1 MRGRLA
7 AMTEPTLMIPYDAE
21 VLSVMT
27 PGIPYGTRK
36 LRFTLGPLYKS
47 RSVQR
52 ALVRLIRS
60 GALTLVDGKAVWQV
74 PTR

>member
-1 MRGRLA
+1 
-7 AMTEPTLMIPYDAE
+7 MTDMIPYDAE
-21 VLSVMT
+21 VLSAMT

-52 ALVRLIRS
+52 AVVRLIRS
-60 GALTLVDGKAVWQV
+60 GALVLVDGKAVR
-74 PTR
+74 PEPS

>member
-1 MRGRLA
+1 
-7 AMTEPTLMIPYDAE
+7 MIPYDAE
-21 VLSVMT
+21 VLSAMT

-52 ALVRLIRS
+52 AVVRLIRS
-60 GALTLVDGKAVWQV
+60 GAPKRVSHFVSLW
-74 PTR
+74 